1 MDKETNNNKTTTAK
15 QGKKNYFA
23 LYNKVFDELSKHYPK
38 LLIKDKPLL
47 LKVVIHR
54 DIFKDC
60 KLSVSKR
67 EVRKFL
73 YCYVNSKTYQE
84 LHIENAVRYD
94 LLGEESGVVTKENL
108 DLMAKR
114 KEERKKMI
122 STEKLE
128 KEKAKKDKADKFN
141 QNNNKN

>member
-1 MDKETNNNKTTTAK
+1 MNKETNDKKTVTAK

-23 LYNKVFDELSKHYPK
+23 LYNKVFNELSKHYPK
-38 LLIKDKPLL
+38 LFIKDKPLL
-47 LKVVIHR
+47 LKVEIHR
-54 DIFKDC
+54 DIFKDY

-73 YCYVNSKTYQE
+73 HRYVNSKTYQA
-84 LHIENAVRYD
+84 LHIENAARYD

-114 KEERKKMI
+114 KEE
-122 STEKLE
+122 SQ
-128 KEKAKKDKADKFN
+128 KE
-141 QNNNKN
+141 QE